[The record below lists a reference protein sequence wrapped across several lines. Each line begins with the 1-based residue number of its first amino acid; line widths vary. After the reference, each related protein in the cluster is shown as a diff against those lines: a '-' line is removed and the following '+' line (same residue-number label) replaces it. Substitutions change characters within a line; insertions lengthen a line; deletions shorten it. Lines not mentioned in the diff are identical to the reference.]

1 MNTRERFLRAFTVQN
16 VQVFLLHNHLYCAPK
31 PGKTSQ
37 YLITSQRAIMYFKT
51 SKQELF
57 GIKLGCNL
65 HYFQYQMRC
74 YGCIFK
80 FLNTKIRE
88 NAPYINFMYQVS
100 TFYREKSLS
109 NQKVHLRLLK
119 SNFTFSILKLPWKKF
134 Q

>member
-1 MNTRERFLRAFTVQN
+1 MFKF
-16 VQVFLLHNHLYCAPK
+16 FLLHNHLYCAPK

-37 YLITSQRAIMYFKT
+37 YLITSQKAIMYFKT

-57 GIKLGCNL
+57 GIKLRCNL

-88 NAPYINFMYQVS
+88 NAPYINCMHQVP
-100 TFYREKSLS
+100 TFYCEKSLS

-119 SNFTFSILKLPWKKF
+119 SNVTFSILKLPWKKLH
-134 Q
+134 